1 LAGCFWILDPLTG
14 HLHAWIFSLISVPR
28 YVVLLYI
35 DVSGLSE
42 DSDRHADGDAV
53 LYLLADSTTMFFLIV
68 TNPFRWESIRQLL
81 FLVR

>member
-1 LAGCFWILDPLTG
+1 
-14 HLHAWIFSLISVPR
+14 
-28 YVVLLYI
+28 VVLLYI

-53 LYLLADSTTMFFLIV
+53 LYLLAASTTMFFLIV